1 MINALEI
8 RKDFPIF
15 SAEENKGLIYFDS
28 AATSQRP
35 LCVIDAVSEFYKK
48 HNANPLRGLYNLS
61 MRATDAYEESRA
73 VVAKFV
79 NASEASEIVFTRNTS
94 ESLNLIARSY
104 GTSVLKEGDEVV
116 ISCMEHHSNILP
128 WQDVCRATGAKLVW
142 LESDDEGIISKEEYE
157 SKITSK
163 TKIVSVAHVSNV
175 FGITNPVKEIASY
188 AHKVGNGGKGAVV
201 VIDGAQ
207 SLPHIKVDVKEIGAD
222 FFAFSAH
229 KLCGPMG
236 IGGLYG
242 RKELLEAMPP
252 FLSGGEMIEYVT
264 REGATYAEVPHK
276 FEAGTVN
283 AADAVGF
290 AKAIEYISNIGLSSI
305 EENDNYLAKVLYE
318 GLSSN
323 PHVHIIGNKDSSRHS
338 GIITFTIDGVHPH
351 DIASILD
358 SENIA
363 VRAGH
368 HCAQPLMQK
377 LGVGSTARASCYF
390 YNTEEEAQIFIEKVS
405 RVREWM
411 GIKD

>member
-323 PHVHIIGNKDSSRHS
+323 PHVHIIGNKDPSRHS

>member
-61 MRATDAYEESRA
+61 MRATDAYENARA
-73 VVAKFV
+73 VVASFV
-79 NASEASEIVFTRNTS
+79 NAKDASEIVFTRNTS
-94 ESLNLIARSY
+94 ESLNLIARCY
-104 GTSVLKEGDEVV
+104 GASVLKEGDEVV

-128 WQDVCRATGAKLVW
+128 WQDVCKVTGAKLVW
-142 LESDDEGIISKEEYE
+142 LESDDEGVISKEEYE

-163 TKIVSVAHVSNV
+163 TKIVSIAHVSNV
-175 FGITNPVKEIASY
+175 FGITNPVKEIALY
-188 AHKVGNGGKGAVV
+188 AHKIGNGGKGATV

-207 SLPHIKVDVKEIGAD
+207 SLPHIKADVQEIGAD

-283 AADAVGF
+283 AGDAVGF
-290 AKAIEYISNIGLSSI
+290 AKAIEYISNIGLDAI
-305 EENDNYLAKVLYE
+305 EENDNHLAKLLYE
-318 GLSSN
+318 ELSANS
-323 PHVHIIGNKDSSRHS
+323 HVHIIGNKDPSRHS
-338 GIITFTIDGVHPH
+338 GIITFTIDDVHPH
-351 DIASILD
+351 DIASMLD

-363 VRAGH
+363 IRAGH

-390 YNTEEEAQIFIEKVS
+390 YNTEDEVHAFVEKVS
-405 RVREWM
+405 HIREWM
-411 GIKD
+411 GIRD